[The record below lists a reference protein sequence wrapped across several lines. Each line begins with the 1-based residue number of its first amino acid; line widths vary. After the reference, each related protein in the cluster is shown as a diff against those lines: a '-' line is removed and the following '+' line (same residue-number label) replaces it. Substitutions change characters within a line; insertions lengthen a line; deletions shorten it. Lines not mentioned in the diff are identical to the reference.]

1 MQKTLLH
8 NQSLLD
14 FTLHHCGTLN
24 GIVQMAVENNIG
36 ITDLLSPGA
45 VFSVPSNITKDND
58 IVEFYSNKKLV
69 PACGY
74 NTLENQNNSDFVFA
88 YEFAISL

>member
-36 ITDLLSPGA
+36 IADFLSAGS
-45 VFSVPSNITKDND
+45 VLSVPNGISKDEQ
-58 IVEFYSNKKLV
+58 IVEFYENKKLI
-69 PACGY
+69 PACGF
-74 NTLENQNNSDFVFA
+74 NTLELSNALDDMFA

>member
-36 ITDLLSPGA
+36 IAADYD
-45 VFSVPSNITKDND
+45 K
-58 IVEFYSNKKLV
+58 
-69 PACGY
+69 
-74 NTLENQNNSDFVFA
+74 FA
-88 YEFAISL
+88 KQYDSALKNLAGR

>member
-36 ITDLLSPGA
+36 IADFLSAGS
-45 VFSVPSNITKDND
+45 VLSVPNGISKDEQ
-58 IVEFYSNKKLV
+58 IVEFYENKKLI
-69 PACGY
+69 PACGF
-74 NTLENQNNSDFVFA
+74 NTL
-88 YEFAISL
+88 